1 MTASDDLLQEAERLS
16 AVFRDEAERIEPG
29 ASRWGK
35 EIAFTQSYWS
45 GMRKEPAPWI
55 GPLPR
60 AAT

>member
-1 MTASDDLLQEAERLS
+1 MTVCRQTSSTVSFAAPKD
-16 AVFRDEAERIEPG
+16 EPG